1 MSEIDKKFLNDGFKI
16 IDGIYSFEVKDNT
29 TNLVSNFYD
38 EAPFPHY
45 DKKENKDTILAKGNA
60 NIIASQLKK
69 NFSFNKNILEVGS
82 GTSQLSNYLAIGS
95 NNKIFALDATFN
107 SLKLGKDFSL
117 GSNIKN
123 VTFVHSDLFSDTFK
137 DAVFDVVWC
146 SGVLHHTKN
155 PYKGFQQILKYL
167 KDDGYVIVGLYN
179 KIFRFKTFFLRQMSK
194 IFGKKIIYFFDSH
207 QKKISTEKEKK
218 NSWIEDQYFHPVES
232 MHTFDEVLGLF
243 KKNNIEFINS
253 IPSCNP
259 SYQKKNIF
267 DKVNKGDYFTRILS
281 QFFSIFSSYGSEGG
295 LFIFI
300 GKKIK

>member
-1 MSEIDKKFLNDGFKI
+1 M
-16 IDGIYSFEVKDNT
+16 
-29 TNLVSNFYD
+29 
-38 EAPFPHY
+38 
-45 DKKENKDTILAKGNA
+45 
-60 NIIASQLKK
+60 
-69 NFSFNKNILEVGS
+69 GS

-179 KIFRFKTFFLRQMSK
+179 KIFRFKTFF
-194 IFGKKIIYFFDSH
+194 F
-207 QKKISTEKEKK
+207 
-218 NSWIEDQYFHPVES
+218 
-232 MHTFDEVLGLF
+232 
-243 KKNNIEFINS
+243 
-253 IPSCNP
+253 
-259 SYQKKNIF
+259 
-267 DKVNKGDYFTRILS
+267 
-281 QFFSIFSSYGSEGG
+281 
-295 LFIFI
+295 
-300 GKKIK
+300 